1 MIEFKALA
9 MKADTNEL
17 HTIFLLKKNVRSD
30 IIKIILGYLPIVVL
44 ETLKEWKVAIIS
56 VGQGYEST
64 EGQNNYKTGIGMTY
78 RGQEQPMDIGKSND
92 NFKDEKPKSFNCNK
106 YSHMTKECWKKKEKE
121 IRKCFKCN
129 K

>member
-1 MIEFKALA
+1 M
-9 MKADTNEL
+9 
-17 HTIFLLKKNVRSD
+17 
-30 IIKIILGYLPIVVL
+30 VL

-64 EGQNNYKTGIGMTY
+64 EGQNNYKTGTVMTY
-78 RGQEQPMDIGKSND
+78 RGQEQPMDIRKSND
-92 NFKDEKPKSFNCNK
+92 NFKDGKSKSFNCNK

-121 IRKCFKCN
+121 IWKCFKCN